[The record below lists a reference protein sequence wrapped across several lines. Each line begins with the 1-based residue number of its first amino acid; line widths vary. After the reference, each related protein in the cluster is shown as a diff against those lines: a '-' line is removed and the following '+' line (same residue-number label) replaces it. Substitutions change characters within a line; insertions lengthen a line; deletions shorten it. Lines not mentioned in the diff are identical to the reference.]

1 LTSNEIRRLLLA
13 SAILTARHTWRH
25 IQAWSVFRRRRQNQ
39 ARNAHY
45 RKRLERLK
53 SNDPP

>member
-1 LTSNEIRRLLLA
+1 LSSNEIRRLLASLVLA
-13 SAILTARHTWRH
+13 ARHTWRH
-25 IQAWSVFRRRRQNQ
+25 ILAWSDFRRRRQDQ
-39 ARNAHY
+39 ARNTHY

>member
-1 LTSNEIRRLLLA
+1 LTSNEIRRLLA

>member
-1 LTSNEIRRLLLA
+1 LTSNEIRRLFA
-13 SAILTARHTWRH
+13 SLVLTVHH
-25 IQAWSVFRRRRQNQ
+25 GYQHVLAWSTFRRRRQDQ
-39 ARNAHY
+39 ARDAHY